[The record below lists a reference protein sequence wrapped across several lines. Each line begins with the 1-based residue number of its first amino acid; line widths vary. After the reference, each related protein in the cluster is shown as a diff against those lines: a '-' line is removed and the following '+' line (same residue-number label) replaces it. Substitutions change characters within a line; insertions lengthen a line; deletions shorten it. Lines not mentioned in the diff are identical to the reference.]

1 MSNDKNNNSG
11 HHREV
16 NGSTALVTWATLLLS
31 CGATADTLED
41 YYQAIEAHEAYN
53 AFITVTRD
61 LQATAVDKQRPLSGM
76 YICVKDNV
84 HVAGLPNTA
93 GTPALRNFVPGEDAE
108 IISRLKAAGAT
119 IIGKNNM
126 HELAYGITSN
136 NAAFGAVHNGVKPAY
151 MAGGSSGGTATAVA
165 LNMASAGIGTD
176 TGGSVRLP
184 AALNGLVGFRP
195 STGRYPTSGM
205 TMISNTRDTAGPITR
220 TVAEA
225 ALLDAI
231 LSGEDAPLASI
242 DLNGLRL
249 GVPRAYFYDALDAD
263 VAARVESVLA
273 TLSAHGVELIEA
285 DLKGIGELN
294 EKVGFPIVLFETSQ
308 LLPAYLAKYQP
319 EISADQLLAQIASPD
334 VKGIVGDALGGA
346 IPEEVY
352 LEARDVQ
359 RPLMQA
365 VYADYFRNHRVEA
378 VIFPTTAMT
387 ARPRKEDMSTVEF
400 AGEQVPTFPSYIRNT
415 DPASN
420 VGIPGISIP
429 AGISSEGLPIGVELD
444 GPAGSDRRLLAIA
457 AAIES
462 ALATTDQRGSRR
474 QL

>member
-11 HHREV
+11 NHREV

-31 CGATADTLED
+31 CGATADTLDD
-41 YYQAIEAHEAYN
+41 YYQAIDAHESYN
-53 AFITVTRD
+53 AFITVARD

-242 DLNGLRL
+242 DLNGLR
-249 GVPRAYFYDALDAD
+249 
-263 VAARVESVLA
+263 
-273 TLSAHGVELIEA
+273 
-285 DLKGIGELN
+285 
-294 EKVGFPIVLFETSQ
+294 
-308 LLPAYLAKYQP
+308 
-319 EISADQLLAQIASPD
+319 
-334 VKGIVGDALGGA
+334 
-346 IPEEVY
+346 
-352 LEARDVQ
+352 
-359 RPLMQA
+359 
-365 VYADYFRNHRVEA
+365 
-378 VIFPTTAMT
+378 
-387 ARPRKEDMSTVEF
+387 
-400 AGEQVPTFPSYIRNT
+400 
-415 DPASN
+415 
-420 VGIPGISIP
+420 
-429 AGISSEGLPIGVELD
+429 
-444 GPAGSDRRLLAIA
+444 
-457 AAIES
+457 
-462 ALATTDQRGSRR
+462 
-474 QL
+474 

>member
-1 MSNDKNNNSG
+1 M
-11 HHREV
+11 
-16 NGSTALVTWATLLLS
+16 
-31 CGATADTLED
+31 
-41 YYQAIEAHEAYN
+41 QAISA
-53 AFITVTRD
+53 
-61 LQATAVDKQRPLSGM
+61 DKQGQLSGM

-93 GTPALRNFVPGEDAE
+93 GTPALRNFVPSEDAE

-151 MAGGSSGGTATAVA
+151 MA
-165 LNMASAGIGTD
+165 MASAGIGTD

-249 GVPRAYFYDALDAD
+249 GVPRGYFYDALDAD
-263 VAARVESVLA
+263 VATTVESVLA
-273 TLSAHGVELIEA
+273 TLSAQGVELIEA
-285 DLKGIGELN
+285 DLKDIGELN

-319 EISADQLLAQIASPD
+319 DISADQLLAQIASPD
-334 VKGIVGDALGGA
+334 VKGIVGDSLAGA

-365 VYADYFRNHRVEA
+365 VYADYFRNHGVEA

-457 AAIES
+457 AAIET
-462 ALATTDQRGSRR
+462 ALAATD
-474 QL
+474 

>member
-1 MSNDKNNNSG
+1 MSNDKDNKSD
-11 HHREV
+11 HHRGTT
-16 NGSTALVTWATLLLS
+16 GSTALVTWATLLLS
-31 CGATADTLED
+31 CGATANTLED
-41 YYQAIEAHEAYN
+41 YYQAIDAYESYN
-53 AFITVTRD
+53 AFITVARD
-61 LQATAVDKQRPLSGM
+61 MQAISADKQGQLSGM

-93 GTPALRNFVPGEDAE
+93 GTPALRNFVPSEDAE

-136 NAAFGAVHNGVKPAY
+136 NAAF
-151 MAGGSSGGTATAVA
+151 ATAVA

-249 GVPRAYFYDALDAD
+249 GVPRGYFYDALDAD
-263 VAARVESVLA
+263 VATTVESVLA
-273 TLSAHGVELIEA
+273 TLSAQGVELIEA
-285 DLKGIGELN
+285 DLKDIGELN

-319 EISADQLLAQIASPD
+319 DISADQLLAQIASPD
-334 VKGIVGDALGGA
+334 VKGIVGDSLAGA

-365 VYADYFRNHRVEA
+365 VYADYFRNHGVEA

-457 AAIES
+457 AAIET
-462 ALATTDQRGSRR
+462 ALAATD
-474 QL
+474 